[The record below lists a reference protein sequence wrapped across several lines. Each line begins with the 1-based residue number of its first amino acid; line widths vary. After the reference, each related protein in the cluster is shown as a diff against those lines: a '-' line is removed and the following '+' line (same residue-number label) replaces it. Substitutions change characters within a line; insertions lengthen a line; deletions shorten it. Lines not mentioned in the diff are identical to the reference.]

1 VADCEGSFPKDPA
14 NVRTDAPCTRWR
26 KHVKTYHAKAGE
38 VEREWLLVDATD
50 ATLGRLAS
58 EIAQILKGKRKPQYT
73 RHVDT
78 GDFVIVIN
86 ASKIKLTGN
95 KLTDKEYFRHTGF
108 PGGLKSQTLGDL
120 LAKDPR
126 RVIEHAVKGMLPKN
140 TLGRAQG
147 MKLKVYA
154 GPEHPHAAQ
163 KPRQITLE
171 G

>member
-1 VADCEGSFPKDPA
+1 M
-14 NVRTDAPCTRWR
+14 
-26 KHVKTYHAKAGE
+26 KTYHAKPGY
-38 VEREWLLVDATD
+38 VEQEWLLVDATD
-50 ATLGRLAS
+50 MTLGRLAS
-58 EIAQILKGKRKPQYT
+58 EVAQILKGKRKPQYT
-73 RHVDT
+73 PHVDT
-78 GDFVIVIN
+78 GDFVIVVN
-86 ASKIKLTGN
+86 AEKVKVTGN
-95 KLTDKEYFRHTGF
+95 KLNDKKYFRHTGY
-108 PGGLKSQTLGDL
+108 PGGLKDITLGDQ

-140 TLGRAQG
+140 TLGRAMG